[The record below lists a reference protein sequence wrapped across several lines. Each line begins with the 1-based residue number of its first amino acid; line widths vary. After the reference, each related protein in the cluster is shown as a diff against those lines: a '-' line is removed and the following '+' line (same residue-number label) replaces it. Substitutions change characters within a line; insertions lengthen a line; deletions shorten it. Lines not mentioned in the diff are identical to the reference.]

1 MRTPCVLAK
10 ICTTTAGRRRPP
22 TPPGLRLAGRA
33 WRRQTPA
40 SRAGCGHRSSLPGR
54 HQDRARGPRGPP
66 STRRA
71 ARENSRGRRQ
81 GRGEGAVDPPGRAGL
96 RHVPAPLPRAPGP
109 LTAVVRLKAAG
120 PEHRKE
126 RSHPA
131 QQPLTGPGAR
141 RGLGFGLGLRAKA
154 EAEAADLAG
163 CVLLAQKVGLHR
175 ERRHHRHSRSW
186 STAGQ
191 QRAEARGFCRDE
203 GSRAP
208 TGALGAG
215 PQRPAGAREPP
226 SGSPRLTA
234 PSLPPPFLT
243 APNAPGTPRGQPPT
257 PTSKIFSQPLHLETP
272 PRSGPGCDSARQNPG
287 GLEMPSAGGRW
298 ATEAR
303 SQEASRRSAGTAI

>member
-10 ICTTTAGRRRPP
+10 ICTITAGRRRPL

-186 STAGQ
+186 STAGL
-191 QRAEARGFCRDE
+191 AGGFL
-203 GSRAP
+203 S
-208 TGALGAG
+208 TSH
-215 PQRPAGAREPP
+215 Q
-226 SGSPRLTA
+226 GSPAQLIYNRSVKAIQWIKNNLSPNGVGTTGHSKAKKKKKEFHLT
-234 PSLPPPFLT
+234 LT
-243 APNAPGTPRGQPPT
+243 P
-257 PTSKIFSQPLHLETP
+257 
-272 PRSGPGCDSARQNPG
+272 
-287 GLEMPSAGGRW
+287 
-298 ATEAR
+298 
-303 SQEASRRSAGTAI
+303 